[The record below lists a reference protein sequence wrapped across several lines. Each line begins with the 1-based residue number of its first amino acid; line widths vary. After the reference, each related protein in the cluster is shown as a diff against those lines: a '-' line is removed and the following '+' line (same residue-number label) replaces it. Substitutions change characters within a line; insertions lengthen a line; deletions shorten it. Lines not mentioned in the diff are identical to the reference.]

1 MDAYWTRTYGIEMT
15 CSFLQTTSSKIE
27 INCNDILKIR
37 FHKICASPGRLID
50 ILTRASRD
58 TNKYHPSYDYTH
70 NSLVLELH
78 TLQSDVDH
86 KMSLNRPPLC
96 SYSDLLSLTHNP
108 RYKRQSL
115 SAVNSFQTQLW
126 SKPITSPDSTQPNDG
141 FQVCHHHRHP
151 GSGYSS
157 CLYVASAF
165 QSKPAGAVEQVA
177 VIGRIPIWGCV
188 H

>member
-1 MDAYWTRTYGIEMT
+1 MCIAR
-15 CSFLQTTSSKIE
+15 
-27 INCNDILKIR
+27 IR
-37 FHKICASPGRLID
+37 PID

-58 TNKYHPSYDYTH
+58 TNKYHPTYYYTH
-70 NSLVLELH
+70 KSLVLVLH

-96 SYSDLLSLTHNP
+96 SYYVSPITHP
-108 RYKRQSL
+108 QSKWYKRQSP